1 MNSIRLITPRSHVSR
16 EMRETRQPHRGMVFW
31 LTGLSGSGKSTLAH
45 RAEKTLFARGYNI
58 FVLDGD
64 VIRRGL
70 CRDLGFS
77 SEDRTENNRRAAE
90 LARLFMLFGT
100 VCLCAFISP
109 QQAARQQARE
119 IVGDEFFRE
128 VYVACSLEECERRDV
143 KGFYRKAREGIIPNY
158 TGVSADYGV
167 PSSPDLTICT
177 ETASEA
183 QSAEELTGFIESCAG
198 KSTRKRQ
205 FFELP

>member
-1 MNSIRLITPRSHVSR
+1 MSSDFRLVIPRSHVNR
-16 EMRETRQPHRGMVFW
+16 DMREARQPHRGMVFW

-45 RAEKTLFARGYNI
+45 RAEESLFARGYNI

-77 SEDRTENNRRAAE
+77 PEDRTENNRRAAE
-90 LARLFMLFGT
+90 LARLFMLAGA

-119 IVGDEFFRE
+119 IVGGEFFRE

-143 KGFYRKAREGIIPNY
+143 KGFYRKAREGSIPHY
-158 TGVSADYGV
+158 TGVSADYEV
-167 PSSPDLTICT
+167 PASPDLTIST
-177 ETASEA
+177 EAASEA
-183 QSAEELTGFIESCAG
+183 QSAGELIAFIASRAG
-198 KSTRKRQ
+198 KNTPGR
-205 FFELP
+205 